1 MPEVPISLWLWGGA
15 WLLCLLVAL
24 VAELRRDSAEVAG
37 PATEIGAGGDVAETS
52 EPVQLA
58 TPGDRFARALA
69 KSRGALAGRLREIL
83 AASPADGPLLEGL
96 EEALIASD
104 VGVAAATRLIDGLR
118 ERLGAGAD
126 RSALERAL
134 RDELRALLGAP
145 VPEGVGR
152 PDGPWVQLVVGVN
165 GVGKTTTI
173 GKLASRHAAAG
184 RRVLLVAGDTFRAA
198 AADQLAIWAERSGA
212 EIVRQAPG
220 SDPSAV
226 VFDGLEAAKAR
237 GIDVVLI
244 DTAGRLHTKVN
255 LMEELKKVNRVIGRV
270 VPGAPH
276 DVLLILDATTGQNA
290 LAQARAF
297 AGAVDVGGVALT
309 KLDGSA
315 RGGMAVAVRSELG
328 VPIRYVGLGEGAAD
342 LQPFDP
348 EAFLEGLLPQADC
361 VSA

>member
-1 MPEVPISLWLWGGA
+1 MTEVPISLWVWGGA

-24 VAELRRDSAEVAG
+24 AAEWRRPDAEMAA
-37 PATEIGAGGDVAETS
+37 PAATERSARETTAVPED
-52 EPVQLA
+52 EPTLTQ
-58 TPGDRFARALA
+58 GDRFARGLA
-69 KSRGALAGRLREIL
+69 RSRGALAGRLRDLL
-83 AASPADGPLLEGL
+83 AGNPADAKLMDGL

-104 VGVAAATRLIDGLR
+104 VGVVAATRLVGAVRD
-118 ERLGAGAD
+118 RLGAAAD
-126 RSALERAL
+126 GRALENAL
-134 RDELRALLGAP
+134 REEIRALLGPMVA
-145 VPEGVGR
+145 EEIGR
-152 PDGPWVQLVVGVN
+152 PQGPWVQLVVGVN

-173 GKLASRHAAAG
+173 GKLAARHAAAG
-184 RRVLLVAGDTFRAA
+184 RRVLLIAGDTFRAA

-212 EIVRQAPG
+212 DIVRQAPG

-237 GIDVVLI
+237 GVDIVLI

-297 AGAVDVGGVALT
+297 SAIVDVAGVVLT

-328 VPIRYVGLGEGAAD
+328 LPIRFVGLGEGAAD

-348 EAFLEGLLPQADC
+348 EAFLTGLLPEPA
-361 VSA
+361 SPPA